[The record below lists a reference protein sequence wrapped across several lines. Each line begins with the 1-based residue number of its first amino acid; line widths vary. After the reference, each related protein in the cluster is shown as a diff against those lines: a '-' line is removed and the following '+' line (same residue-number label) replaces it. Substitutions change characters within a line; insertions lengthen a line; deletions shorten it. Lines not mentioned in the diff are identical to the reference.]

1 VTGTPFGRYELL
13 RKIAAGGMAEV
24 FLAREWGQG
33 GFFHDLVIKR
43 LFPHLVDHE
52 ATLRSFQYEARLMAE
67 LRHPNIPKVT
77 DLGAADST
85 WYIAMEYVEGLN
97 VADVWRAGA
106 KAGVAMPIPVAVG
119 IVMQVCEALHHAHDR
134 TDRAGRALAIVHRD
148 VTPHNIMVNRDGV
161 AKLMD
166 FGIAQTAA
174 NRDKERGSVKG
185 TYSYMAPE
193 QVRGWVVDRRADVF
207 SVGVILYELTTGTR
221 LFRGSDVQV
230 MTAVVETDVPPP
242 STRVPGYPADLE
254 EIVLGAL
261 CRDRERRIATAA
273 ELALHLEEF
282 AMRHGLLVGPRA
294 LASHVQGVLPAD
306 RVPEHELAMVQP
318 VELTRRRS
326 SMPAGAANEDHG
338 FNDEAT
344 EVASEMPG
352 IDPEEPPT
360 LSSRRAREALLG
372 FDDGSRESGPVVL
385 LETRKPPAEAE
396 DYVRGLRRRIEDDER
411 R

>member
-1 VTGTPFGRYELL
+1 MY
-13 RKIAAGGMAEV
+13 
-24 FLAREWGQG
+24 LAREWSEA
-33 GFFHDLVIKR
+33 GFFHDLVVKR
-43 LFPHLVDHE
+43 LFPHLVEHE

-67 LRHPNIPKVT
+67 LRHPNIPQVT
-77 DLGAADST
+77 ELGSAERT

-106 KAGVAMPIPVAVG
+106 KLGVAMPLPVAVG
-119 IVMQVCEALHHAHDR
+119 ITMQICEALHHAHDR

-148 VTPHNIMVNRDGV
+148 VTPQNVMLTRDGV

-166 FGIAQTAA
+166 FGVAQTAA
-174 NRDKERGSVKG
+174 NRDKERGAVKG

-230 MTAVVETDVPPP
+230 MTMVVESDVPRP
-242 STRVPGYPADLE
+242 STRVPDYPPDLE
-254 EIVLGAL
+254 EIVLDAL
-261 CRDRERRIATAA
+261 SRDRERRTPTAA
-273 ELALHLEEF
+273 ELAERLEDF

-294 LASHVQGVLPAD
+294 LASHVQQVFPAD
-306 RVPEHELAMVQP
+306 RVPEQELAMVQP

-326 SMPAGAANEDHG
+326 NRPAELVLVEDHG
-338 FNDEAT
+338 FTDEST
-344 EVASEMPG
+344 EILSEMPAL
-352 IDPEEPPT
+352 DDELPT
-360 LSSRRAREALLG
+360 LGGRVTSGALLG
-372 FDDGSRESGPVVL
+372 FDDGSKESGPVVL
-385 LETRKPPAEAE
+385 LETRKPPASAEAE
-396 DYVRGLRRRIEDDER
+396 DYVRSLRRRIEDDER

>member
-1 VTGTPFGRYELL
+1 MTGTPFGRYELL

-33 GFFHDLVIKR
+33 GFFHDLVVKR
-43 LFPHLVDHE
+43 LFPHLVEHE
-52 ATLRSFQYEARLMAE
+52 PTLRSFQFEARLMAE
-67 LRHPNIPKVT
+67 LRHPNIPLVT
-77 DLGAADST
+77 DLGCAERT

-106 KAGVAMPIPVAVG
+106 RVGLAMPLPVALG

-148 VTPHNIMVNRDGV
+148 VTPHNVMLTRDGV

-230 MTAVVETDVPPP
+230 MTAVVETDAPRP
-242 STRVPGYPADLE
+242 STRVPGYPSDLE
-254 EIVLGAL
+254 EIVMGAL
-261 CRDRERRIATAA
+261 ARDRDRRIATAA
-273 ELALHLEEF
+273 ELAQHLEEL
-282 AMRHGLLVGPRA
+282 AMRRGLLVGPRA
-294 LASHVQGVLPAD
+294 LANHVQQVLPAA
-306 RVPEHELAMVQP
+306 RVPEHELAMVEP
-318 VELTRRRS
+318 VELTKRRS
-326 SMPAGAANEDHG
+326 GPPRAGDDHG
-338 FNDEAT
+338 FTDEAT
-344 EVASEMPG
+344 EVVSSLAEEEL
-352 IDPEEPPT
+352 DEPPT
-360 LSSRRAREALLG
+360 LAGKAARGPLYG
-372 FDDGSRESGPVVL
+372 FDDGPKENGPVVL